1 MEALTQFLQTVPGAI
16 IFLVIGFVA
25 LIKGADFFVEGASN
39 VAKRLRVPSLIIGL
53 TIVAMGTSLPETAVS
68 ISASL
73 THQNS
78 LAISNVS
85 GSNLFNLLVVVGLC
99 AILQTVDVDK
109 DTIRR
114 DIPYS
119 ILAAVLLVVLGMVGI
134 GEGMVLGRIDGVIL
148 LAFFAFFLFLMIR
161 SALKARNNEHLEPG
175 SEEERVVTQ
184 TVLISIVSIIGGG
197 AAIAI
202 GGPLVTESA
211 KVIATAM
218 HMTDTLI
225 GLTVVAIG
233 TSLPELV
240 TSIVAAR
247 KGEVDMALGNAIGSN
262 VFNILLVLG
271 IASTISPIGFIMNN
285 AVDIMAVV
293 VATLVCWVVA
303 GKTKQLKRPMGILMV
318 LAYVG
323 YMAYTVLREPEIMS
337 MIQGAFNG
345 I

>member
-1 MEALTQFLQTVPGAI
+1 MEALTQFLQTIPGAI
-16 IFLVIGFVA
+16 ILLVIGFVG

-73 THQNS
+73 AGSNS

-99 AILQTVDVDK
+99 AIFQTVDVDK

-119 ILAAVLLVVLGMVGI
+119 ILAAVLLVVLGMVGV
-134 GEGMVLGRIDGVIL
+134 GEGMVLGRIDGIIL
-148 LAFFAFFLFLMIR
+148 LAFFAGFLFLMMR
-161 SALKARNNEHLEPG
+161 SALRARNNEHVQPG
-175 SEEERVVTQ
+175 SEEEEVVTQ
-184 TVLISIVSIIGGG
+184 TVFMSILSIVGGA

-202 GGPLVTESA
+202 GGDWVVDSASTLAMKFGMSETLV
-211 KVIATAM
+211 
-218 HMTDTLI
+218 
-225 GLTVVAIG
+225 GLTIVAVG

-271 IASTISPIGFIMNN
+271 IASSISPIGFIMNN
-285 AVDIMAVV
+285 AIDILAVV

-318 LAYVG
+318 LAYVA
-323 YMAYTVLREPEIMS
+323 YMVYVVMRDMPTV
-337 MIQGAFNG
+337 
-345 I
+345 

>member
-1 MEALTQFLQTVPGAI
+1 MEALTQFLQTIPGAI
-16 IFLVIGFVA
+16 ILLVIGFVG

-68 ISASL
+68 ISASIAGS
-73 THQNS
+73 NS

-99 AILQTVDVDK
+99 AIFQTVDVDK

-119 ILAAVLLVVLGMVGI
+119 ILAAVLLVVLGMVGT
-134 GEGMVLGRIDGVIL
+134 GDGMVLGRIDGIIL
-148 LAFFAFFLFLMIR
+148 LAFFAGFLFLMIR
-161 SALKARNNEHLEPG
+161 SALKARNNEGIQPG
-175 SEEERVVTQ
+175 SDEEELVTQ
-184 TVLISIVSIIGGG
+184 SVLMSIISIIGGA

-202 GGPLVTESA
+202 GGDWVVDSASTLAMKFGMSETLV
-211 KVIATAM
+211 
-218 HMTDTLI
+218 
-225 GLTVVAIG
+225 GLTIVAVG

-271 IASTISPIGFIMNN
+271 IASSISPIGFIMNN
-285 AVDIMAVV
+285 AIDILAVV

-318 LAYVG
+318 LAYVA
-323 YMAYTVLREPEIMS
+323 YMVYVVMRDMPTV
-337 MIQGAFNG
+337 
-345 I
+345 

>member
-1 MEALTQFLQTVPGAI
+1 MEALTQFLQTIPGALI
-16 IFLVIGFVA
+16 LLVVGFVG

-68 ISASL
+68 ISASIAGS
-73 THQNS
+73 NS

-99 AILQTVDVDK
+99 ASLQTVDVDK

-119 ILAAVLLVVLGMVGI
+119 ILAAVLLVVLGMVGT
-134 GEGMVLGRIDGVIL
+134 GEGMVLGRIDGIIL
-148 LAFFAFFLFLMIR
+148 LAFFAGFLFLMIR
-161 SALKARNNEHLEPG
+161 SALRARNNEGIQPG
-175 SEEERVVTQ
+175 SEEEEIVTQ
-184 TVLISIVSIIGGG
+184 SVLMSIISIVGGA

-202 GGPLVTESA
+202 GGDWVVDSASTLAMKFGMSETLV
-211 KVIATAM
+211 
-218 HMTDTLI
+218 
-225 GLTVVAIG
+225 GLTIVAVG

-271 IASTISPIGFIMNN
+271 IASVISPIGFIMNN
-285 AVDIMAVV
+285 AIDILAVV
-293 VATLVCWVVA
+293 VATLICWVVV

-318 LAYVG
+318 LAYVA
-323 YMAYTVLREPEIMS
+323 YMVYVVMRDMPTV
-337 MIQGAFNG
+337 
-345 I
+345 

>member
-1 MEALTQFLQTVPGAI
+1 MEALTQFLQTIPGALI
-16 IFLVIGFVA
+16 LLVVGFVG

-68 ISASL
+68 ISASIAGS
-73 THQNS
+73 NS

-99 AILQTVDVDK
+99 AIFQTVDVD
-109 DTIRR
+109 
-114 DIPYS
+114 
-119 ILAAVLLVVLGMVGI
+119 ILAAVLLVVLGMVGV
-134 GEGMVLGRIDGVIL
+134 GEGMVLGRIDGIIL
-148 LAFFAFFLFLMIR
+148 LAFFAGFLFLMIR
-161 SALKARNNEHLEPG
+161 SALRARNNEGLQPG
-175 SEEERVVTQ
+175 SEEEEVVTQ
-184 TVLISIVSIIGGG
+184 TVFMSILSIVGGA

-202 GGPLVTESA
+202 GGDWVVDSASTLAMKFGMSETLV
-211 KVIATAM
+211 
-218 HMTDTLI
+218 
-225 GLTVVAIG
+225 GLTIVAVG

-271 IASTISPIGFIMNN
+271 IASSISPIGFIMNN
-285 AVDIMAVV
+285 AIDILAVV
-293 VATLVCWVVA
+293 VATLICWVVA

-318 LAYVG
+318 LAYVA
-323 YMAYTVLREPEIMS
+323 YMVYVVMRDMPTV
-337 MIQGAFNG
+337 
-345 I
+345 

>member
-1 MEALTQFLQTVPGAI
+1 MEALTQFLQTIPGAI
-16 IFLVIGFVA
+16 ILLVIGFVG

-73 THQNS
+73 AGSNS

-99 AILQTVDVDK
+99 AIFQTVDVDK

-119 ILAAVLLVVLGMVGI
+119 ILAAVLLVVLGMVGT
-134 GEGMVLGRIDGVIL
+134 GDGMVLGRIDGIIL
-148 LAFFAFFLFLMIR
+148 LAFFAGFLFLMMR
-161 SALKARNNEHLEPG
+161 SALRARNNEHVQPG
-175 SEEERVVTQ
+175 SEEEEVVTQ
-184 TVLISIVSIIGGG
+184 TVFMSILSIVGGA

-202 GGPLVTESA
+202 GGDWVVDSASTLAMKFGMSETLV
-211 KVIATAM
+211 
-218 HMTDTLI
+218 
-225 GLTVVAIG
+225 GLTIVAVG

-271 IASTISPIGFIMNN
+271 IASSISPIGFIMNN
-285 AVDIMAVV
+285 AIDILAVV

-318 LAYVG
+318 LAYVA
-323 YMAYTVLREPEIMS
+323 YMVYVVMRDMPTV
-337 MIQGAFNG
+337 
-345 I
+345 

>member
-1 MEALTQFLQTVPGAI
+1 MEALTQFLQTIPGAI
-16 IFLVIGFVA
+16 ILLVIGFVG

-68 ISASL
+68 ISASIAGS
-73 THQNS
+73 NS

-99 AILQTVDVDK
+99 AIFQTVDVDK

-119 ILAAVLLVVLGMVGI
+119 ILAAVLLVVLGMVGT
-134 GEGMVLGRIDGVIL
+134 GEGMVLGRIDGIIL
-148 LAFFAFFLFLMIR
+148 LAFFAGFLFLMIR
-161 SALKARNNEHLEPG
+161 SALRARNNEHIQPG
-175 SEEERVVTQ
+175 SEEEVVVTQ
-184 TVLISIVSIIGGG
+184 TVFMSILSIVGGA

-202 GGPLVTESA
+202 GGDWVVDSASTLAMKFGMSETLV
-211 KVIATAM
+211 
-218 HMTDTLI
+218 
-225 GLTVVAIG
+225 GLTIVAVG

-271 IASTISPIGFIMNN
+271 IASSISPIGFIMNN
-285 AVDIMAVV
+285 AIDILAVV

-318 LAYVG
+318 LAYVA
-323 YMAYTVLREPEIMS
+323 YMVYVVMRDMPTV
-337 MIQGAFNG
+337 
-345 I
+345 

>member
-1 MEALTQFLQTVPGAI
+1 MEALTQFLQTIPGALI
-16 IFLVIGFVA
+16 LLVVGFVG

-68 ISASL
+68 ISASIAGS
-73 THQNS
+73 NS

-99 AILQTVDVDK
+99 AIFQTVDVDK

-119 ILAAVLLVVLGMVGI
+119 ILAAVLLVVLGMVGV
-134 GEGMVLGRIDGVIL
+134 GEGMVLGRIDGIIL
-148 LAFFAFFLFLMIR
+148 LAFFAGFLFLMIR
-161 SALKARNNEHLEPG
+161 SALRARNNEGLQPG
-175 SEEERVVTQ
+175 SEEEEAVTQ
-184 TVLISIVSIIGGG
+184 TVFMSILSIVGGA

-202 GGPLVTESA
+202 GGDWVVDSASTLAMKFGMSETLV
-211 KVIATAM
+211 
-218 HMTDTLI
+218 
-225 GLTVVAIG
+225 GLTIVAVG

-271 IASTISPIGFIMNN
+271 IASSISPIGFIMNN
-285 AVDIMAVV
+285 AIDILAVV

-318 LAYVG
+318 LAYVA
-323 YMAYTVLREPEIMS
+323 YMVYVVMRDMPTV
-337 MIQGAFNG
+337 
-345 I
+345 